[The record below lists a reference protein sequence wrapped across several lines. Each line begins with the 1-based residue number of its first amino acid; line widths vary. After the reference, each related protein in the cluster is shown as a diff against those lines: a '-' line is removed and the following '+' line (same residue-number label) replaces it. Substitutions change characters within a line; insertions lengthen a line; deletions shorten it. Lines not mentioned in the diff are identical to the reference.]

1 MAADPQYAATPA
13 TVSAQLTL
21 ANTARDG
28 TGSNIVTVLTAAA
41 TGTRILAIDIMAQVT
56 TTAGAVR
63 LWIVLDS
70 GPTFRLFDEV
80 LVPAITLSGVT
91 VKPFRQRLDFTSV
104 PLILSTG
111 YSLRAASNA
120 AEAINVHALAASL

>member
-13 TVSAQLTL
+13 TVSAQLTA

-80 LVPAITLSGVT
+80 LVPAVTPSVTL
-91 VKPFRQRLDFTSV
+91 KAFRVRLDFTSV

-111 YSLRAASNA
+111 YSLRAATNN